1 MDVLGQK
8 VVSQQIA
15 VEAME
20 EVSRIVQRKVTIW
33 DNLHANDYDQT
44 RLYLGPYSGRDA
56 RIIEHTRGVLT
67 NPNCEFEVNFVA
79 LHTLAQWSIDRNT
92 RFGATINRKCHRC
105 LYFNSRLTHASGLAC
120 HFSFVL
126 HYGYVAWVMLVRY
139 TSCHSAKALSTNVC

>member
-1 MDVLGQK
+1 MTVESQVRHPNHYTGQATPVYVLGQK
-8 VVSQQIA
+8 VVSQQIV

-92 RFGATINRKCHRC
+92 RFGTTINHREFQRC
-105 LYFNSRLTHASGLAC
+105 FRLFDGS
-120 HFSFVL
+120 V
-126 HYGYVAWVMLVRY
+126 V
-139 TSCHSAKALSTNVC
+139 

>member
-1 MDVLGQK
+1 M
-8 VVSQQIA
+8 SQQIA

-20 EVSRIVQRKVTIW
+20 EISRIVQRKVTIW

-92 RFGATINRKCHRC
+92 RFSPPVNREYCNHNFTLSQLLKL
-105 LYFNSRLTHASGLAC
+105 LYS
-120 HFSFVL
+120 
-126 HYGYVAWVMLVRY
+126 
-139 TSCHSAKALSTNVC
+139 LSTDEIVEVRWVGYLAGYQIWVSDV

>member
-1 MDVLGQK
+1 MFVSGFHGTCVCGCFRVLGQK

-20 EVSRIVQRKVTIW
+20 EISRIVQRKVTIW

-92 RFGATINRKCHRC
+92 RFS
-105 LYFNSRLTHASGLAC
+105 LSLSRELNV
-120 HFSFVL
+120 FVR
-126 HYGYVAWVMLVRY
+126 G
-139 TSCHSAKALSTNVC
+139 SSDK

>member
-1 MDVLGQK
+1 
-8 VVSQQIA
+8 
-15 VEAME
+15 ME
-20 EVSRIVQRKVTIW
+20 EISRVVQRKVTIW

-92 RFGATINRKCHRC
+92 RFSLN
-105 LYFNSRLTHASGLAC
+105 NSRKFHTTAASTTTATDNWHC
-120 HFSFVL
+120 IQRIF
-126 HYGYVAWVMLVRY
+126 
-139 TSCHSAKALSTNVC
+139 

>member
-1 MDVLGQK
+1 VVSIRLACVVFFCVLGQK

-20 EVSRIVQRKVTIW
+20 EISRIVQRKVTIW

-92 RFGATINRKCHRC
+92 RF
-105 LYFNSRLTHASGLAC
+105 SLTVGRELH
-120 HFSFVL
+120 SFVL
-126 HYGYVAWVMLVRY
+126 ATLHGTDY
-139 TSCHSAKALSTNVC
+139 

>member
-1 MDVLGQK
+1 M
-8 VVSQQIA
+8 SQQIA

-20 EVSRIVQRKVTIW
+20 EISSIVQRKVTIW

-92 RFGATINRKCHRC
+92 RFSLSACREFDTLHAFENFHEASFIN
-105 LYFNSRLTHASGLAC
+105 LDFYYAY
-120 HFSFVL
+120 SFISL
-126 HYGYVAWVMLVRY
+126 HDFEVKQ
-139 TSCHSAKALSTNVC
+139 CK

>member
-1 MDVLGQK
+1 M
-8 VVSQQIA
+8 SQQIA

-20 EVSRIVQRKVTIW
+20 EISRIVQRKVTIW

-92 RFGATINRKCHRC
+92 RFSLPVDRECCNHNFTLSQLLKL
-105 LYFNSRLTHASGLAC
+105 LYS
-120 HFSFVL
+120 
-126 HYGYVAWVMLVRY
+126 
-139 TSCHSAKALSTNVC
+139 LSTDEIVEVRWVGYLAGYQIWVSDV

>member
-1 MDVLGQK
+1 MIIDYACNFYVSGQK

-20 EVSRIVQRKVTIW
+20 EISGIVQRKVTIW

-92 RFGATINRKCHRC
+92 RFGTTVNREFCAVVLRTLHRI
-105 LYFNSRLTHASGLAC
+105 LFSQTTLTLAC
-120 HFSFVL
+120 CLQLADEKRIWPV
-126 HYGYVAWVMLVRY
+126 
-139 TSCHSAKALSTNVC
+139 K